1 MKGNCSAGSGNV
13 TSPNGESAPVR
24 SVASSLTTWS
34 SGSVE
39 GQPGSTYRFFL
50 SSATK
55 TLWQADSRL
64 ARAGG
69 SFTLVSD
76 ECVCEEQGAAMS
88 PRAKAPG
95 MPLAA
100 WLAERTD
107 EQLVA
112 LLRLRPDLT
121 QPPPGSIAALAARAA
136 ARQSVKAA
144 TDDLDFLNL
153 AVLDALLTL
162 GADTVVATFA
172 ELAELFGERADGAE
186 IRATVDDLCE
196 RVLVWGDPTG
206 DGALRVVAEVASCLP
221 WYPGQATVEAASM
234 SATEID
240 AALATLDGAAR
251 DLLDKLLEG
260 SPIGR
265 TRDAM
270 PGTPPDRPVPRLL
283 AAGLLRRLDEDT
295 VILPR
300 LVGQVLRGETPG
312 PVSLSAPDPTV
323 TTTKASDVDAV
334 AAGAALDFL
343 REVEVVLETLSAAPV
358 PELRSGGLGIREVK
372 RLTKATGIDERRLGL
387 ILEVAAGAGL
397 IAPGIPEPDP
407 TDSAASSWAP
417 TVAADRFIESP
428 TAVKWQLLMS
438 AWLDL
443 PGRPSLVG
451 TRGADGKP
459 YAALSDSLFSTAA
472 PLDRRLLLE
481 TLNALA
487 PGAGVDAE
495 SASQAM
501 VWKRPRWSARL
512 QRDPVADLLTEA
524 HAVGAVGRGALATP
538 LRRLLAGADEEAV
551 VAAMDKVLPAPID
564 HFLLQA
570 DLTVIV
576 PGPLE
581 RALAEQ
587 LAAVATVES
596 AGAAMVYRI
605 DESSVRRALDTGK
618 TAGELHALFAKH
630 SKTPVPQ
637 ALTYLIDDAAR
648 RHGQLRVGMAS
659 SFVRCEDTALL
670 AQAVAAPATERVELR
685 MLAPTVAVSQAP
697 ISEVLN
703 ALRSAGFA
711 PAAEDATG
719 AIVDLRVR
727 GARVPSPGRRRG
739 YRQTTGP
746 SDQTLG
752 AIVAVLRKVASA
764 PPTGL
769 RLDPA
774 VAISELQQ
782 AAHHQESVVIGY
794 VDPAGV
800 ATQRV
805 VAPINVRGGQL
816 TAYDPASG
824 RVREF
829 AIHRVTSVVSA
840 DSG

>member
-1 MKGNCSAGSGNV
+1 MSVK
-13 TSPNGESAPVR
+13 SPGV
-24 SVASSLTTWS
+24 
-34 SGSVE
+34 
-39 GQPGSTYRFFL
+39 
-50 SSATK
+50 
-55 TLWQADSRL
+55 
-64 ARAGG
+64 
-69 SFTLVSD
+69 
-76 ECVCEEQGAAMS
+76 
-88 PRAKAPG
+88 
-95 MPLAA
+95 PLGA
-100 WLAERTD
+100 WLAELDDAR
-107 EQLVA
+107 LIR

-144 TDDLDFLNL
+144 TDDLDFLHL

-162 GADTVVATFA
+162 HAETTAVTLA
-172 ELAELFGERADGAE
+172 ELAGTFGERIDKTDM
-186 IRATVDDLCE
+186 RAALDELSA
-196 RVLVWGDPTG
+196 RALVWG
-206 DGALRVVAEVASCLP
+206 DGALRVVAEAASSLP
-221 WYPGQATVEAASM
+221 WYPGQVSLESPTQTGAEVA
-234 SATEID
+234 
-240 AALATLDGAAR
+240 AALETVDGPAR

-265 TRDAM
+265 TRDAI
-270 PGTPPDRPVPRLL
+270 PGTPPDRPVQRLL
-283 AAGLLRRLDEDT
+283 AAGLLRRIDDDT

-300 LVGQVLRGETPG
+300 LVGQVLRGESPG
-312 PVSLSAPDPTV
+312 PVTLSAPDPTV
-323 TTTKASDVDAV
+323 TSTTAADVDAV
-334 AAGAALDFL
+334 AAGAAIDFM
-343 REVEVVLETLSAAPV
+343 REVEVLLETLSAAPV
-358 PELRSGGLGIREVK
+358 PELRSGGLGVREVK
-372 RLTKATGIDERRLGL
+372 RLTKVTGIDERRLAL
-387 ILEVAAGAGL
+387 ILEVAAAAGL
-397 IAPGIPEPDP
+397 IAPGMPEPDP
-407 TDSAASSWAP
+407 LDGAGSHWAP
-417 TVAADRFIESP
+417 TVAFDRFVESP
-428 TAVKWQLLMS
+428 TSAKWHLLVS
-438 AWLDL
+438 SWLEL

-451 TRGADGKP
+451 SRGPDNKP
-459 YAALSDSLFSTAA
+459 FAALSDSLFSTAA

-481 TLNALA
+481 VLA
-487 PGAGVDAE
+487 DLPPGCGADAD

-501 VWKRPRWSARL
+501 LWRRPRWSVRL
-512 QRDPVADLLTEA
+512 QTGPIGDMLTEA
-524 HAVGAVGRGALATP
+524 HAVGAVGRGAVASP
-538 LRRLLAGADEEAV
+538 VRRMLAGDGDDAV
-551 VAAMDKVLPAPID
+551 VAAMEKVLPAPID

-605 DESSVRRALDTGK
+605 DEASVRRALDTGK
-618 TAGELHALFAKH
+618 TAGEIHALFNRH

-637 ALTYLIDDAAR
+637 ALTYLIDDVAR

-659 SFVRCEDTALL
+659 AFVRCEDPALL
-670 AQAVAAPATERVELR
+670 ARAVAAPATERVELR
-685 MLAPTVAVSQAP
+685 LLAPTVAVSQAP
-697 ISEVLN
+697 IADVLA
-703 ALRSAGFA
+703 ALRTAGFA

-719 AIVDLRVR
+719 AVVDLRSR

-739 YRQTTGP
+739 YRHGP
-746 SDQTLG
+746 TPTDQTLA
-752 AIVAVLRKVASA
+752 AIVAVLRKVAST
-764 PPTGL
+764 PSPGM

-774 VAISELQQ
+774 VAISELQH
-782 AAHHQESVVIGY
+782 AALHQESVVIGY